1 MDTSAELKIV
11 NKYFKGQ
18 FPFVLEVSDA
28 GLSYKISA
36 NSLSPNELRLHNLNS
51 PQEFKLL
58 EISIYIS
65 PTHFCE
71 LMDHRIEKKVNQ
83 KMTLLTSAFLKS
95 VFTEWKGEEIRFL
108 FFPEINEQTILNQ
121 LTSLSE

>member
-1 MDTSAELKIV
+1 MDTSPELKIV
-11 NKYFKGQ
+11 NKYFKEH

-28 GLSYKISA
+28 GPPSDITPSRMRLKILGS
-36 NSLSPNELRLHNLNS
+36 R
-51 PQEFKLL
+51 EFNLL
-58 EISIYIS
+58 EIGIYIS

-71 LMDHRIEKKVNQ
+71 LMDHRIEEKVNQ
-83 KMTLLTSAFLKS
+83 KMKLLTSTFLKS
-95 VFTEWKGEEIRFL
+95 VFTDWKGVELRLL